1 VGCALVQSVAAGQS
15 GVIVSTANHH
25 TKRKPLTVASTRL
38 TPCGNGE

>member
-1 VGCALVQSVAAGQS
+1 M
-15 GVIVSTANHH
+15 IVSTANHH